1 MPLSPVHVW
10 FNKSFAVT
18 AALTRSLDASRYV
31 VHVSHTDASHASL
44 HAAPRPFLE
53 PKNLTGDDYAEWML
67 DTALKRGINIV
78 VAAKEREYL
87 ADEVERFARAG
98 VQLIVPA
105 LRQTQRHL
113 DHKDEFLRAWNAS
126 VLPIPEWRGFDDL
139 PSFDRAVAELRRP
152 GTRLCMKP
160 VQGIYANGFRVL
172 TEQPSPRSFFGG
184 ELYQMTYAAA
194 RELLQAGQTP
204 PMLLMH
210 TLEGAERS
218 IDGVAWRGEL
228 LTATVRRKLGGAQRI
243 ENRPDLIQAAR
254 QIAQTY
260 RLSGMFNFQTK
271 DSQTK
276 DKRAEGQSGEAH
288 LLEIN
293 ARASGGS
300 YLSVAGSGVDPLAL
314 LLDAACGEVR
324 QVWGR
329 TDVTVAERK
338 SARMV
343 TPAPVEAA
351 LPDPVG
357 A

>member
-1 MPLSPVHVW
+1 MPQSSPVHVW

-18 AALTRSLDASRYV
+18 AALTRSLDAARYA
-31 VHVSHTDASHASL
+31 VHVSHTDGDHASL

-53 PKNLTGDDYAEWML
+53 PRNLVGAAYGDWML
-67 DTALKRGINIV
+67 DTALGRGIGII
-78 VAAKEREYL
+78 VAAKEREVL
-87 ADEVERFARAG
+87 ADEVERFAQAG

-105 LRQTQRHL
+105 TRQTQRHL

-126 VLPIPEWRGFDDL
+126 VLPIAEWRGFDDL
-139 PSFDRAVAELRRP
+139 PSFDRAVAELRLP

-160 VQGIYANGFRVL
+160 VQSIYANGFRVL

-228 LTATVRRKLGGAQRI
+228 LTATVRRKLGAAQRI
-243 ENRPDLIQAAR
+243 ENRPDLLEAAR
-254 QIAQTY
+254 QIARTY
-260 RLSGMFNFQTK
+260 QLSGMFNFQMK
-271 DSQTK
+271 DAKTS
-276 DKRAEGQSGEAH
+276 GQPGEAH

-300 YLSVAGSGVDPLAL
+300 YLSMAGSGVDPLAL

-343 TPAPVEAA
+343 TPAIVESAV
-351 LPDPVG
+351 PDPVG